1 MNFFEANLHMNAMAA
16 AYDAAVQA
24 HGLNN
29 HATDAAYDRYNRAL
43 REVERMEEDDLEDHS

>member
-1 MNFFEANLHMNAMAA
+1 MNFFEANLYMNAMAA

-29 HATDAAYDRYNRAL
+29 HATDAAYDRYTRAL
-43 REVERMEEDDLEDHS
+43 REVERMEEDNLEDHS